1 MRVYGKSFCL
11 IKQNLNLIMMARYY
25 GGLFYRSD
33 LFNYIMIETYCMK
46 NNCTITDLQSR
57 FNKETF
63 KYSPFLND
71 YSKEISIF
79 QYCFVIWLLIFGLVL
94 ILCVTYRINVEEER
108 LFNLNKRLFQPP
120 PYESLKHG
128 VCHTQR
134 SSNTLQ
140 TNSIV

>member
-1 MRVYGKSFCL
+1 
-11 IKQNLNLIMMARYY
+11 MARYY

-33 LFNYIMIETYCMK
+33 LFNYILIETYCMK

-79 QYCFVIWLLIFGLVL
+79 QYCFVIWLLIWDFRKFNGNIIHIFTSKMYTFLLVCNG
-94 ILCVTYRINVEEER
+94 IRNQI
-108 LFNLNKRLFQPP
+108 
-120 PYESLKHG
+120 
-128 VCHTQR
+128 
-134 SSNTLQ
+134 
-140 TNSIV
+140 